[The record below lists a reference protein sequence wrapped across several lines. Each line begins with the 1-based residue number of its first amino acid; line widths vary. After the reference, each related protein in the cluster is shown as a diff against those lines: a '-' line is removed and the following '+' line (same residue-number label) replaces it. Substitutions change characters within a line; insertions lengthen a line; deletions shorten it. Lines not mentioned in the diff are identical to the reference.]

1 MTCIELKSF
10 VTAMMA
16 EAGHRH
22 TGDSYHLPLVTTYPQ
37 HRHHVPLQRRHH
49 VPSQRHHYVVYPR
62 SDVTT

>member
-16 EAGHRH
+16 ERGRRH

-37 HRHHVPLQRRHH
+37 RRH
-49 VPSQRHHYVVYPR
+49 QLYPC